1 MIMETLAGT
10 KEYIAPEQA
19 KYQSY
24 TNAVDVWALG
34 IILDEML
41 HGSTFYSGDT
51 NKEVFKKIAT
61 GTYRSDA

>member
-1 MIMETLAGT
+1 METLAGT

-34 IILDEML
+34 IIMDEML
-41 HGSTFYSGDT
+41 HGATFY
-51 NKEVFKKIAT
+51 T
-61 GTYRSDA
+61 G